1 MILLGPMKRSKAI
14 FLLVGFVIFAALWEL
29 SSLDP
34 ALTSGLALFA
44 LIAWLW
50 VTEAMHISIT
60 ALLVPLMA
68 ILLGIFDVSEALV
81 SFAHPILFLF
91 MGGFVLAGALHHHG
105 LDRLIAARLLRL
117 SGGRLLWSSWI
128 VFGLT
133 AFLSMWISNTAT
145 VAIMIPLVL
154 SLLSNIDHEDSKPIF
169 LYFLLGTAYSGS
181 IGGMATVIGSP
192 PNAIAA
198 STLEISF
205 LEWMQYGVP
214 MAILALPILAGLLYL
229 VFRPPRELILAIPLN
244 DKTLTR
250 DSFKVLIIFLL
261 SVLGWMTSASFADL
275 FGIQGNSD
283 AVVAIMAI
291 ILIGATKSL
300 SWKEMSASVN
310 WGVLIL
316 FGGGITLSAVLTETG
331 SSRYLA
337 ENIKVLVEHAPL
349 FLLLFAAVT
358 FVIFLTELVSNT
370 ASAALIIPIF
380 SVLATSLGLDP
391 TFVIIAVAFA
401 ASCAF
406 MLPVA
411 TPPNALVYAT
421 GYVAQSHM
429 MKFGIVLNLIMALLI
444 SALALVVV

>member
-1 MILLGPMKRSKAI
+1 MKRSKAI
-14 FLLVGFVIFAALWEL
+14 FLLVGFIIFAALWGL
-29 SSLDP
+29 SSLEP

-154 SLLSNIDHEDSKPIF
+154 SLLSNLDHEDSKPIF

-229 VFRPPRELILAIPLN
+229 VFRPPRELILAIPVN
-244 DKTLTR
+244 DKALTR

-261 SVLGWMTSASFADL
+261 SVLGWITSASFADL

-444 SALALVVV
+444 SVLALVVV

>member
-1 MILLGPMKRSKAI
+1 MKRFKAL
-14 FLLVGFVIFAALWEL
+14 FLLVGFIIFAAIWKL
-29 SSLDP
+29 SSLEP

-68 ILLGIFDVSEALV
+68 MLLGIFDVSEALV

-105 LDRLIAARLLRL
+105 LDHLIAARLLRL

-154 SLLSNIDHEDSKPIF
+154 SLLSNLDQKDSKPIF

-214 MAILALPILAGLLYL
+214 MALLALPILAALLYF
-229 VFRPPRELILAIPLN
+229 VFRPPRELVLAIPVN
-244 DKTLTR
+244 DKALTR
-250 DSFKVLIIFLL
+250 DRFKVLIIFLL
-261 SVLGWMTSASFADL
+261 SVLGWITSTSFADL

-291 ILIGATKSL
+291 VLIGATKSL

-337 ENIKVLVEHAPL
+337 ENIKILVEHAPL

-391 TFVIIAVAFA
+391 KFVIIAVAFA

-429 MKFGIVLNLIMALLI
+429 MKFGIVLNLTMGLLI
-444 SALALVVV
+444 ATLALVVV